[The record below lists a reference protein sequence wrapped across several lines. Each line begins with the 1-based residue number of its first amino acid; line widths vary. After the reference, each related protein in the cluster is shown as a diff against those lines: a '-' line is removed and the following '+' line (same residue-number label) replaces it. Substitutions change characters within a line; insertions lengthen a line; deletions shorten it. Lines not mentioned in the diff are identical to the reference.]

1 MSTSSIPVP
10 TPFDPR
16 RPAPARAHRRRIR
29 RADVG
34 AAALLLTALWASPA
48 AAQASQPIYPVYDG
62 FQVTE
67 SGAYVISY
75 AYFSHNFDPMTIPP
89 GPENQFE
96 VEPADRGQTTTF
108 LPGHHRFQCIMVF
121 DPGFAGG
128 LQWTLTY
135 GDTTTSTSE
144 DMLQYNW
151 EFDAR
156 TLRQALRDVDV
167 ENAPRGVCLNRSPLV
182 RLLGLRNGPEGAP
195 PEVSVAVGDEL
206 KLFGSV
212 RDEGLPREGDLV
224 SEWRVIS
231 GDGEVTFSAPNEPR
245 SLATFDA
252 PGRYELELWASD
264 SELESTYR
272 VVVNVPN

>member
-1 MSTSSIPVP
+1 MT
-10 TPFDPR
+10 
-16 RPAPARAHRRRIR
+16 RPATPALPVAFLL
-29 RADVG
+29 
-34 AAALLLTALWASPA
+34 AAALLTSPA
-48 AAQASQPIYPVYDG
+48 AAQNRQPVYPVYDG
-62 FQVTE
+62 FHLSE

-75 AYFSHNFDPMTIPP
+75 AYFNHNFDPVTIPI

-96 VEPADRGQTTTF
+96 TAPADRGQTTMF
-108 LPGHHRFQCIMVF
+108 LPGHHRFQCVMVF
-121 DPGFAGG
+121 DTDFTGG
-128 LQWTLTY
+128 VQWSVTH
-135 GDTTTSTSE
+135 GDTTTRSSE

-151 EFDAR
+151 ELDESTR
-156 TLRQALRDVDV
+156 RQVLRDVDI

-195 PEVSVAVGDEL
+195 PEVSVAVGDDL

-212 RDEGLPREGDLV
+212 RDEGLPREGALT

-231 GDGEVTFSAPNEPR
+231 GEGEVTFSAPDEPR

-252 PGRYELELWASD
+252 PGRHELELWASD
-264 SELESTYR
+264 SEMESTYR

>member
-1 MSTSSIPVP
+1 M
-10 TPFDPR
+10 
-16 RPAPARAHRRRIR
+16 
-29 RADVG
+29 
-34 AAALLLTALWASPA
+34 
-48 AAQASQPIYPVYDG
+48 
-62 FQVTE
+62 
-67 SGAYVISY
+67 
-75 AYFSHNFDPMTIPP
+75 
-89 GPENQFE
+89 
-96 VEPADRGQTTTF
+96 
-108 LPGHHRFQCIMVF
+108 
-121 DPGFAGG
+121 
-128 LQWTLTY
+128 
-135 GDTTTSTSE
+135 
-144 DMLQYNW
+144 
-151 EFDAR
+151 
-156 TLRQALRDVDV
+156 
-167 ENAPRGVCLNRSPLV
+167 ENAPRGVCLNRAPLV

-252 PGRYELELWASD
+252 PGRHELELWASD